1 VDGLPA
7 LDPGGD
13 IDRLAGLVQRRSLF
27 PRLVG
32 PTFVVVLRVLGQDL
46 PKVLFTVDQQGLR
59 GGPAAA
65 VSGQHPWH
73 AQTWAL
79 WVNLLGL

>member
-32 PTFVVVLRVLGQDL
+32 PMFVVVLRVLGQN
-46 PKVLFTVDQQGLR
+46 PPEVPFAVDQQ
-59 GGPAAA
+59 
-65 VSGQHPWH
+65 V
-73 AQTWAL
+73 
-79 WVNLLGL
+79 V